1 MIRRAFV
8 VGAVIATCGCGG
20 EAPPFDELPLRD
32 SLLADSRALAALPR
46 EARARLAARFEEE
59 RTSPT
64 SPFDVQGTTGAETAT
79 RAIDDARE
87 RQGLDALVAYSIAG
101 SRAVAY
107 TDVVAEG
114 ERPARSVVVEGEVPR
129 DTEAMELRALEGRAG
144 HIVEALR
151 ESSHAS
157 HVVRVNGWPTGVAVI
172 GDTVYV
178 NGAWLTALA
187 PDLGGAVV
195 DPYTPI
201 PQGTTP
207 VPGVFVN
214 QGGASDAGTRRD
226 ASTTPTPGP
235 STSTS
240 PSSGCGCSSC
250 GCSSCDCSSCTGSS
264 CDHAFDGCSKIDSG
278 SSSSS
283 GRSCGSGSGSA
294 CGSGSGGR
302 TCSTAPP
309 ARTAWGVSRLVA
321 MLAPLAGLLALSR
334 RRR

>member
-1 MIRRAFV
+1 M
-8 VGAVIATCGCGG
+8 
-20 EAPPFDELPLRD
+20 
-32 SLLADSRALAALPR
+32 
-46 EARARLAARFEEE
+46 
-59 RTSPT
+59 
-64 SPFDVQGTTGAETAT
+64 
-79 RAIDDARE
+79 
-87 RQGLDALVAYSIAG
+87 
-101 SRAVAY
+101 
-107 TDVVAEG
+107 
-114 ERPARSVVVEGEVPR
+114 VEGEVPR
-129 DTEAMELRALEGRAG
+129 DTEALEVHALEGRAG

-151 ESSHAS
+151 ESAHAS

-187 PDLGGAVV
+187 PDPGGVNV
-195 DPYTPI
+195 DPYTAV

-214 QGGASDAGTRRD
+214 QGGASDAGTTRD
-226 ASTTPTPGP
+226 ASTTPGP
-235 STSTS
+235 STSSS

-250 GCSSCDCSSCTGSS
+250 GCSSCDCSGCNKPLDTGCDRTDWGSGCKDPCAGSS
-264 CDHAFDGCSKIDSG
+264 G
-278 SSSSS
+278 S
-283 GRSCGSGSGSA
+283 
-294 CGSGSGGR
+294 R